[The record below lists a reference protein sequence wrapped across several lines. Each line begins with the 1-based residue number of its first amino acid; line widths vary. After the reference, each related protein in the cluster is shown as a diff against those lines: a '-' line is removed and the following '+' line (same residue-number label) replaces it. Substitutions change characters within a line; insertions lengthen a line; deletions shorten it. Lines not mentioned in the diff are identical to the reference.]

1 MTPSPATVSDA
12 DQLRARLGPGARYDA
27 SGAPVEALSHA
38 RRGMAFFARH
48 LNALPDE
55 GLAMPSRIAGWHRA
69 HLVAH
74 VSLQARA
81 LAVALAALRGQV
93 SDEDED
99 WSNDIDLAATLPP
112 RALRHLFEHA
122 HVHVNVEWR
131 DLSTAHWART
141 VALSDGGT
149 IPTQDLP
156 MRQAGLLWWGAVALG
171 MGASEDEIPASVICP
186 NSSYRGAAKA

>member
-1 MTPSPATVSDA
+1 MTPTPGDA
-12 DQLRARLGPGARYDA
+12 SGADALRARLGKGARYDA
-27 SGAPVEALSHA
+27 PDAPAEALRQA
-38 RRGMAFFARH
+38 RRGMAYFARH

-55 GLAMPSRIAGWHRA
+55 GLAMPSRVPGWRCA

-81 LAVALAALRGQV
+81 QALALAALRGQV

-99 WSNDIDLAATLPP
+99 WSNDIDLAATLPT

-131 DLSTAHWART
+131 DLTSAQWAET
-141 VALSDGGT
+141 VVLSDGLT
-149 IPTQDLP
+149 VRASDLP
-156 MRQAGLLWWGAVALG
+156 MLQASLLWWGAVALG
-171 MGASEDEIPASVICP
+171 AGATKGEIPAGVACQDGRLL
-186 NSSYRGAAKA
+186 NAAKT